1 VFTLGMRVA
10 AGIGICLLTPFV
22 CAILVLVMNAA
33 VLLFPAWAPLGGA
46 RAGIDVMGQ
55 RIFFAAG
62 LFLAMA
68 AALLPAALVAAAV
81 FFLTLWMI
89 GPVVAAGL
97 AVVAVLTVLGS
108 EIAVAVFFLGKRF
121 ESFDLSAELKP

>member
-1 VFTLGMRVA
+1 
-10 AGIGICLLTPFV
+10 
-22 CAILVLVMNAA
+22 
-33 VLLFPAWAPLGGA
+33 
-46 RAGIDVMGQ
+46 
-55 RIFFAAG
+55 
-62 LFLAMA
+62 
-68 AALLPAALVAAAV
+68 VAAAV